1 MRSPCV
7 KGTDFEPVVA
17 DVQRLLEEGW
27 ISREELEVRLG
38 ADEIELLEEKIV
50 ANKWYPMATHGRLL
64 GLLGELKGDDEH
76 GFFVERGRQTA
87 ERLLSESGQDGEDAG
102 TEPPDTRAP
111 GDWVGKTLL
120 AMAARLYNHGR
131 WTWLAPESGAGE
143 FCVEIT
149 EAETVPEPVRH
160 QIEGMLRFCLE
171 QAAGSPPIVA
181 SSQPSRDRI
190 EYRFQAQP
198 ASA

>member
-1 MRSPCV
+1 MRSPGV
-7 KGTDFEPVVA
+7 KGLDFESVVA
-17 DVQRLLEEGW
+17 DVRRLLDKGKL
-27 ISREELEVRLG
+27 SREELEVRLG
-38 ADEIELLEEKIV
+38 ADEIELLDEKIV
-50 ANKWYPMATHGRLL
+50 ANDWYPMATHARLL
-64 GLLGELKGDDEH
+64 GVLGERQKGGEIP
-76 GFFVERGRQTA
+76 FFVERGRQTA
-87 ERLLSESGQDGEDAG
+87 ERLLSGSGQDEGDAR
-102 TEPPDTRAP
+102 TEPPDSQAP

-181 SSQPSRDRI
+181 SSRPSRDRI